1 MNTSSLL
8 RVCLRALLRNK
19 MRSALTMLGIIIGV
33 AAVVSM
39 VAITT
44 GKADANES
52 PMPGVV
58 TVATAVSQSRQ
69 HVWGSP

>member
-1 MNTSSLL
+1 M
-8 RVCLRALLRNK
+8 
-19 MRSALTMLGIIIGV
+19 I
-33 AAVVSM
+33 
-39 VAITT
+39 AITT